1 MGVNCCSYEKE
12 PMEITVTKPEE
23 NIKEKIINQNNA
35 QNDNNNNIHILDIEQ
50 NQNNKNIIDNNLNQ
64 PYYYSV
70 NQSNTSPLSQ
80 KEIDDLLNQALNN
93 EDNNNNQNILYTNN
107 SNQDIAYTNSNN
119 TQNQNVNFDD
129 LYQNQNSGQNG
140 QMISIEN
147 ELDKYLS
154 SQQNNENQIQYQ
166 NNANL
171 EEILK
176 QQSNQSNTEL
186 NIDEILKNSEFK
198 SNEQINTDNNLNLDS
213 LFNQQRDSQID
224 DELINK
230 IFEYSE
236 QRNKNNPMYQS
247 QQIKPSQMKNIL
259 NENNDNN
266 INKFYSP
273 NNSPQRSGILNSVS
287 AKI

>member
-35 QNDNNNNIHILDIEQ
+35 QNDNNIHILDIEQ
-50 NQNNKNIIDNNLNQ
+50 NQNNKNITDNNLNQ

-93 EDNNNNQNILYTNN
+93 GDNNNQNILYTNN

-119 TQNQNVNFDD
+119 IQNQNVNFDD

-259 NENNDNN
+259 NDNNDIDN
-266 INKFYSP
+266 NKFYSP
-273 NNSPQRSGILNSVS
+273 NNSPQRSGILNSIS

>member
-93 EDNNNNQNILYTNN
+93 GDNNNQNILYTNN

-119 TQNQNVNFDD
+119 IQNQNVNFDD

-259 NENNDNN
+259 NDNNDIDN
-266 INKFYSP
+266 NKFYSP
-273 NNSPQRSGILNSVS
+273 NNSPQRSGILNSIS

>member
-12 PMEITVTKPEE
+12 PMEITVMKPEE
-23 NIKEKIINQNNA
+23 NINDKIINQKKE
-35 QNDNNNNIHILDIEQ
+35 QYDTNNINILDLEQ
-50 NQNNKNIIDNNLNQ
+50 NQNKNIIDNSLNQ
-64 PYYYSV
+64 PYYYSA
-70 NQSNTSPLSQ
+70 NQSSTSPMSQ
-80 KEIDDLLNQALNN
+80 KEIDDLLNQAFNN
-93 EDNNNNQNILYTNN
+93 ENNNQDIYNNNNNIENL
-107 SNQDIAYTNSNN
+107 IP
-119 TQNQNVNFDD
+119 NQNENLNLDN
-129 LYQNQNSGQNG
+129 LYQNQTNGQNG
-140 QMISIEN
+140 QNISIEK
-147 ELDKYLS
+147 ELDKYIS
-154 SQQNNENQIQYQ
+154 SQQNTENNQIEYQ
-166 NNANL
+166 NNTNL

-259 NENNDNN
+259 NDNNDIDN
-266 INKFYSP
+266 NKFYSP
-273 NNSPQRSGILNSVS
+273 NNSPQRSGILNSIS